1 MPKEITIERALVKR
15 ITELGGKC
23 IKLTGYK
30 GIPDRLVL
38 LPWGKTYFVELKTTN
53 GKLSALQY
61 QWFDVLKI
69 LGFPAIVIRDKESLD
84 LFFPLPK
91 L

>member
-1 MPKEITIERALVKR
+1 
-15 ITELGGKC
+15 
-23 IKLTGYK
+23 
-30 GIPDRLVL
+30 
-38 LPWGKTYFVELKTTN
+38 VELKTTS